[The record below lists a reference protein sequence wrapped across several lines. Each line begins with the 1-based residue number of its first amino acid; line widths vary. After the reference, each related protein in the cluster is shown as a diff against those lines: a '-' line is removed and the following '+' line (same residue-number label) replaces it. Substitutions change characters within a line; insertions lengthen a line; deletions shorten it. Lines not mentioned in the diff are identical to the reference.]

1 MPARHRRRG
10 VHRGAWGSALA
21 LLVAASAL
29 IAWSASRDPADPGAT
44 ATTSAPPSTAT
55 TTSVAVTT
63 TAPAPAT
70 TAPPRARIQN
80 PFTTPAARAFLA
92 GVTGNLTAGVYDL
105 TSHLTYLYRPGIPE
119 YTASLVKIDILATLL
134 HEAQVAGHP
143 LSARQQRFATS
154 MIEASSNPAASVL
167 WAQAGGRDAVA
178 AFDQAVGM
186 TQTIPSWTWGAI
198 ATTPRDQ
205 LRLLRVI
212 TQPNALLGPAA
223 RAYEGSLMAQVV
235 GFERFG
241 VGWGVRAGAVVEMKD
256 GWYHE
261 PRVGWQVNSAGLV
274 REGARAYL
282 VAMMINR
289 GPSEGADM
297 TTLTTLAHLIDQ
309 GLRP

>member
-1 MPARHRRRG
+1 M
-10 VHRGAWGSALA
+10 LA
-21 LLVAASAL
+21 AASAL
-29 IAWSASRDPADPGAT
+29 TAWSASRDPAGARASATTTTPQAT
-44 ATTSAPPSTAT
+44 ATTSPAP
-55 TTSVAVTT
+55 TT
-63 TAPAPAT
+63 TAPVTT
-70 TAPPRARIQN
+70 TAPPRARTQN

-92 GVTGNLTAGVYDL
+92 GVSGNLTAGVYDL
-105 TSHLTYLYRPGIPE
+105 TSHLTYLYRPGIAE

-134 HEAQVAGHP
+134 HDAQVTGHP
-143 LSARQQRFATS
+143 LSARQQRLATA

-186 TQTIPSWTWGAI
+186 TQTIPSWSWGAI

-212 TQPNALLGPAA
+212 TQPNDLLDPATQA
-223 RAYEGSLMAQVV
+223 FEESLMARVE

-241 VGWGVRAGAVVEMKD
+241 VGWGVRAGAIVEMKD

-274 REGARAYL
+274 REGSRAYL

-289 GPSEGADM
+289 GPSESADM
-297 TTLTTLAHLIDQ
+297 TALTTLAHLIDQ
-309 GLRP
+309 GLAP

>member
-1 MPARHRRRG
+1 ML
-10 VHRGAWGSALA
+10 GAAG
-21 LLVAASAL
+21 AL
-29 IAWSASRDPADPGAT
+29 IAWSASTGPASGRGPA
-44 ATTSAPPSTAT
+44 STAAPSST
-55 TTSVAVTT
+55 TTSTTLAPPTTT
-63 TAPAPAT
+63 TAP
-70 TAPPRARIQN
+70 RARTQN

-92 GVTGNLTAGVYDL
+92 GVTGHLTAGVYDL

-134 HEAQVAGHP
+134 HEAQVGGHP
-143 LSARQQRFATS
+143 LSARQQRLATS
-154 MIEASSNPAASVL
+154 MIEDSSNPAASVL

>member
-1 MPARHRRRG
+1 MRGRHRRRG
-10 VHRGAWGSALA
+10 AHRRAGGAVLV
-21 LLVAASAL
+21 LLVAAGAL
-29 IAWSASRDPADPGAT
+29 IAWSASTGPVSGPGPATTAAPSSTTVA
-44 ATTSAPPSTAT
+44 ATTSAP
-55 TTSVAVTT
+55 TT
-63 TAPAPAT
+63 TAPPA
-70 TAPPRARIQN
+70 RFQN

-92 GVTGNLTAGVYDL
+92 GVTGRLTAGVYDL
-105 TSHLTYLYRPGIPE
+105 NSHLTYLYHPGIPE

-134 HEAQVAGHP
+134 HEAQVGGHP
-143 LSARQQRFATS
+143 LSARQQRLATS
-154 MIEASSNPAASVL
+154 MIEDSSNPAASVL

-186 TQTIPSWTWGAI
+186 TQTIPSWSWGAI

-212 TQPNALLGPAA
+212 TQPNALLNPAA
-223 RAYEGSLMAQVV
+223 RAFEGSLMAQVV

-282 VAMMINR
+282 VAMMIND
-289 GPSEGADM
+289 GPSESADM
-297 TTLTTLAHLIDQ
+297 ATLTTLAHLIDA